1 MPTQAYRLRIRPAN
15 DTGVEPDALV
25 ITSIRGGTNPYIAAV
40 PNGDGQEVDLL
51 TGAVRTGAY
60 VVEVADV
67 VMGTDST
74 GTIRLVTS
82 NLYDGTEQFLLLE
95 NGDKILLENG
105 DPIELEVNNA
115 EFGRPH
121 LLSRKAFLEMS
132 ADGGS
137 TWSVWQAGYLTNVR
151 QVDAIRYAFTISNT
165 RRVEQTKQVFTWTS
179 SQERLKFPQR
189 GCVFGG
195 PIIDGFG
202 VGGDKTIDSRGWEFK
217 FLGTSGSAAAPKQ
230 GDVLVFS
237 YEYGYFEADWERKR
251 IPGPKQA
258 RNFWNTMLPYRQ
270 VVPGDRAL
278 VGSLFN
284 QLNDQDIV
292 PAYPRLLAVIQN
304 GADTFYGGIRCLFNT
319 ATGNPFQNSQV
330 NIWPFDQRQKLFV
343 TLDAYD
349 PDDVTAPWPALPAV
363 DTIVRV
369 RAVARQV
376 DETSPLYIDLHP
388 VEIANRL
395 YELINVPVD
404 GQSVQDTIAAIGGN
418 TRVAMRLTEPQTMAE
433 FIESALFGPFGFA
446 ARTNASNEIEF
457 FTTRQLE
464 DSAPTLTI
472 GDADIVGDAPPP
484 IFDLDEGTV
493 VTSFVVEQQEFSRF
507 ADVDGGTE
515 TPPPDGIRVT
525 KQALQI
531 DNADTSTFSTRVV
544 EYRVPG
550 MVHDVASFVPN
561 LQDFIV
567 GIAREG
573 FDRFGRGAPSMEV
586 QVLRT
591 SAAAAA
597 QIGDLVYLNAGYYPN
612 KNYRIGESTVGPRV
626 AQIVRRDEKPEGPM
640 FKLVDAGVYNQPAIA
655 PTITIAGSTA
665 DPRRIAEFII
675 TNAAA
680 LNNAADLSVAIEWA
694 TGASAPAAGEH
705 GVTFTRYA
713 ALNIPTGAVALPPVT
728 PGTTV
733 YVRART
739 EQAGLFPSLWTNW
752 QSVTLSAW
760 SAPSSVTVSSITNG
774 SALVSWSLG
783 GNTTDTVDVF
793 VAPGS
798 VAPSSWQGYRINSLS
813 AGTTSITLTNLG
825 ASANYIVGV
834 AFRDI
839 VADTRGTVATA
850 TFSTTGTT
858 SGTAPRPAGFAI
870 IQGVANAN
878 LPQGVALAL
887 WSAAGADQIVIERAP
902 NSAGLPG
909 AYTAIATV
917 SAETETYIDYLPRD
931 GTTYWYRIKHTRSG
945 QTDSGYMPEFEV
957 GFVTYY
963 GLSAVATGV
972 PNTLIR
978 PEPNAAQLTPFT
990 LADNQFTPS
999 LNIGIEYDDP
1009 QNRISYY
1016 EYRTRTRTSTSW
1028 GAWSAYSKIEKAG
1041 YSLIRTGAFSVIES
1055 QPSVKTVR
1063 QMEWRVYGADTFGTI
1078 GYIGSGV
1085 SEYPQNYGTNAPIIT
1100 QTRAYFDPSNQKY
1113 TVFWRYYFQLGNNQ
1127 LDEDGTLNKK
1137 QTFTTEVVAAS
1148 VRDQNGNLATNV
1160 VTSGVKNGTYGWTA
1174 TWDSTPTQQW
1184 TYEVRVN
1191 ASNPS
1196 TYQLQFQ
1203 ETNKLDEEFIAVTQG
1218 QTFTG
1223 PSKAADA
1230 NYIYAGDYGVEDNPS
1245 NTNATYVTGQTAKL
1259 QAVLDIAAQQRRIL
1273 YCGGLRIKV
1282 NGPLYMT
1289 GPGLLFDA
1297 TRNDDGPGL
1306 YVLTNGSA
1314 GTGYTVLT
1322 TCASYGPVVKGSI
1335 INEFNCK
1342 IQADGS
1348 LGGRATVNGVKFFN
1362 PQLSTIQNVRA
1373 SKLNGTGVEID
1384 EVFDSVFTTISVEEC
1399 GNSSSYAM
1407 KCAATSGTSNE
1418 THIQRLQVELSV
1430 ERAIYVDMLA
1440 SIIDNI
1446 HSERAD
1452 VDLTPSDP
1460 SWAYTWVISGARCHF
1475 NQGRFDASI
1484 GSQNGR
1490 LLVEGENCVYTAF
1503 MTEPSVEVDMDGFIN
1518 SGIVMVTPCITNIGR
1533 IKSGDNGR
1541 VQILGGQLTT
1551 INAAVNPGTKAPVL
1565 LTQGATITTLTIGD
1579 CGNPAYPE
1587 QIVFTECEIDTLQAS
1602 STLAAATF
1610 RGCTIGNW
1618 VTNNT
1623 QYGYC
1628 FVVENDCRIT
1638 TSGTIKVDGGLI
1650 IRDSR
1655 ITGNVEMGGGA
1666 TIIANNLM
1674 VVGNLTQLG
1683 SPPTHSS
1690 IFDGAC
1696 CVTGTVTGLSAAPG
1710 DGPSVTVA
1718 QPSNYWLRNQRHYN
1732 LVPANGDPTV
1742 WICRVAGDPGTWE
1755 TENTLSANGV
1765 LLLE

>member
-1 MPTQAYRLRIRPAN
+1 MPTQAYRLTIKSADGLT
-15 DTGVEPDALV
+15 DTLV
-25 ITSIRGGTNPYIAAV
+25 ITSLRGGTNPYIAAV

-60 VVEVADV
+60 VVEVVDV
-67 VMGTDST
+67 VTGTDTT
-74 GTIRLVTS
+74 GTLRLVTS
-82 NLYDGTEQFLLLE
+82 QIYDGTDQFLLLE

-105 DPIELEVNNA
+105 DPIELEANNA

-132 ADGGS
+132 SDGGS
-137 TWSVWQAGYLTNVR
+137 NWTVWQAGYLTSVR
-151 QVDAIRYAFTISNT
+151 QIDAIRYAFTISNT
-165 RRVEQTKQVFTWTS
+165 RRVEQTKQIFTWSTTA
-179 SQERLKFPQR
+179 ERDEFPQR

-202 VGGDKTIDSRGWEFK
+202 VGGDKTIDSRGWEFQ

-230 GDVLVFS
+230 GDVLAF
-237 YEYGYFEADWERKR
+237 EYQAGYFAPSWERKKV
-251 IPGPKQA
+251 PGPGQA
-258 RNFWNTMLPYRQ
+258 TNFYNNILPYRELL
-270 VVPGDRAL
+270 PGDKSL
-278 VGSLFN
+278 VGSTFN
-284 QLNDQDIV
+284 PLNTADVV
-292 PAYPRLLAVIQN
+292 PAYPRLVAVVEN
-304 GADTFYGGIRCLFNT
+304 GADTFYGSIRMLFSNV
-319 ATGNPFQNSQV
+319 GNPLQPPAGGAQV
-330 NIWPFDQRQKLFV
+330 DRWPFQSGGLSSRLFV

-349 PDDVTAPWPALPAV
+349 PDDVTAPWPALPSV
-363 DTIVRV
+363 NTVVRV

-388 VEIANRL
+388 VEIAEKL

-404 GQSVQDTIAAIGGN
+404 SGSVGTAIANIGPN
-418 TRVAMRLTEPQTMAE
+418 TRLALRVTEPQTMAE
-433 FIESALFGPFGFA
+433 FMESALFGPFGFA
-446 ARTNASNEIEF
+446 ARTNGSNEIEF

-464 DSAPTLTI
+464 ASAPTLTI
-472 GDADIVGDAPPP
+472 ADADVVGDNPPP
-484 IFDLDEGTV
+484 IFDLDEATV
-493 VTSFVVEQQEFSRF
+493 VTSFVVEQQTFSRW
-507 ADVDGGTE
+507 AEVDGNNE
-515 TPPPDGIRVT
+515 TPPADGIRVT
-525 KQALQI
+525 KQAVQI
-531 DNADTSTFSTRVV
+531 ENADTSTFSTRVI
-544 EYRVPG
+544 EYRLPG
-550 MVHDVASFVPN
+550 MVHDVSSFVPN
-561 LQDFIV
+561 LQQFVV

-573 FDRFGRGAPSMEV
+573 FDRFGRGAPSMDV

-597 QIGDLVYLNAGYYPN
+597 EVGDLVYLNVGYYPN

-626 AQIVRRDEKPEGPM
+626 AQVVRRDEKPEGPM

-665 DPRRIAEFII
+665 DPRRIAEFTI
-675 TNAAA
+675 TNAPA
-680 LNNAADLSVAIEWA
+680 LNNAADLSVAVEWA
-694 TGASAPAAGEH
+694 TGASAPAGSAH

-713 ALNIPTGAVALPPVT
+713 ALNIPTGAVQLPPVT

-774 SALVSWSLG
+774 SAVVSWSLG

-813 AGTTSITLTNLG
+813 AGTTSTTLTNL
-825 ASANYIVGV
+825 APSANYIVGV

-850 TFSTTGTT
+850 TFSTIGTT

-870 IQGVANAN
+870 IQGVADAN

-909 AYTAIATV
+909 TYAAIATV
-917 SAETETYIDYLPRD
+917 AAETETYVDYLPRD

-945 QTDSGYMPEFEV
+945 QADSGYMPEFEV
-957 GFVTYY
+957 GLVTYY

-990 LADNQFTPS
+990 IADNQFTPAM
-999 LNIGIEYDDP
+999 NIGVEYDDS

-1016 EYRTRTRTSTSW
+1016 EYRTRTRTGTSW
-1028 GAWSAYSKIEKAG
+1028 GAWSAFSKIEKSTYA
-1041 YSLIRTGAFSVIES
+1041 LIRTGAFSVIEG
-1055 QPSVKTVR
+1055 QPTAKTVR
-1063 QMEWRVYGADTFGTI
+1063 QMEWRVYGSDTFGTI
-1078 GYIGSGV
+1078 GYIGTGI

-1100 QTRAYFDPSNQKY
+1100 QTRAFFDSSNQKY

-1127 LDEDGTLNKK
+1127 LDEDGALNRK

-1160 VTSGVKNGTYGWTA
+1160 VTSGVKSGTYGWTA

-1191 ASNPS
+1191 ATQPS
-1196 TYQLQFQ
+1196 LYQLQYQ
-1203 ETNKLDEEFIAVTQG
+1203 DTNKLDEEFIAVTQG

-1223 PSKAADA
+1223 PSRAVDA
-1230 NYIYAGDYGVEDNPS
+1230 NFIYAGDYGVEDNPS
-1245 NTNATYVTGQTAKL
+1245 NTNAAYVTGQTQKL

-1289 GPGLLFDA
+1289 GSGLLFDA

-1335 INEFNCK
+1335 INVFDCK

-1348 LGGRATVNGVKFFN
+1348 LGGRATVNGIKFFN

-1407 KCAATSGTSNE
+1407 RCAATSGTSNE

-1430 ERAIYVDMLA
+1430 ERAIYIDMLA
-1440 SIIDNI
+1440 SIVDNI

-1452 VDLTPSDP
+1452 VDLTPSSG
-1460 SWAYTWVISGARCHF
+1460 SWAPTWVLSGARSHF

-1484 GSQNGR
+1484 GTQNGR
-1490 LLVEGENCVYTAF
+1490 LVVEGENCVYTAI
-1503 MTEPSVEVDMDGFIN
+1503 MTEPNVQVDMDGLSN
-1518 SGIVMVTPCITNIGR
+1518 AGIVLTSPNITHIGR
-1533 IKSGDNGR
+1533 MKSGNDGR
-1541 VQILGGQLTT
+1541 VQIIGGQIDELEMA
-1551 INAAVNPGTKAPVL
+1551 ISPSTKAPAFLAQGTNIGL
-1565 LTQGATITTLTIGD
+1565 LLMGN
-1579 CGNPAYPE
+1579 CGNPALPE
-1587 QIVFTECEIDTLQAS
+1587 QVVFTECEIDEIRAS

-1610 RGCTIGNW
+1610 RGCTVGNW

-1623 QYGYC
+1623 DYGYC
-1628 FVVENDCRIT
+1628 YVVENDCRIT
-1638 TSGTIKVDGGLI
+1638 SSGTFKVDGGLI

-1655 ITGNVEMGGGA
+1655 ITADVELGGGS

-1674 VVGNLTQLG
+1674 VDGDLTQLG

-1690 IFDGAC
+1690 IFDAAC
-1696 CVTGTVTGLSAAPG
+1696 TVTGTQVGFDAAPG
-1710 DGPSVTVA
+1710 DGPSITVA
-1718 QPSNYWLRNQRHYN
+1718 QPSNYWHVNQRHFN
-1732 LVPANGDPTV
+1732 LDPTV
-1742 WICRVAGDPGTWE
+1742 GNPKSWVCTVAGDPGTWTSE
-1755 TENTLSANGV
+1755 GNL
-1765 LLLE
+1765 